1 MIPSLVNLAIGGM
14 ALTRGIPGVGRL
26 LLNSIPEGRDVPDY
40 RRPLAAIGL
49 TVQMFAGAFLGIVA
63 QAFVAW
69 ALIFHFMPWI
79 GLDLLW
85 LCQQLA
91 GLDLPGKFFR
101 LTGIIR

>member
-1 MIPSLVNLAIGGM
+1 
-14 ALTRGIPGVGRL
+14 
-26 LLNSIPEGRDVPDY
+26 VPDY

-69 ALIFHFMPWI
+69 ALIFHLMPWI